1 MFKLMRSLCN
11 CKDREKKLKQTKGRN
26 LEKHNDSEIV
36 SDFKRSLTS
45 LGNFKHHPEQG
56 QW

>member
-45 LGNFKHHPEQG
+45 LGNFKHHPERG